1 MAESREPEGKPRR
14 NELREERISMRI
26 IVDCYDESEQAMG
39 WYGYLREKLRFPFM
53 TRCIKE
59 RAISPLSLGAE
70 REVVAIGPE
79 DECQREMFVTIRWQ
93 QTRTLAVPLSQ
104 LAVID
109 GDEQTRQAVE
119 DWHYW
124 VEMGYKL

>member
-1 MAESREPEGKPRR
+1 MTKSQDPETKPKR
-14 NELREERISMRI
+14 NELREERISMQI

-39 WYGYLREKLRFPFM
+39 WYGYLKDKLNFPFM
-53 TRCIKE
+53 TRYIKE

-70 REVVAIGPE
+70 REVVGIAPE
-79 DECQREMFVTIRWQ
+79 DECHREMFVAIRWQ
-93 QTRTLAVPLSQ
+93 QTRTLAVPLAQ

-109 GDEQTRQAVE
+109 GDEPTRQAVE

-124 VEMGYKL
+124 VGMGYKL